1 MITIEVTFSRR
12 YPRTALSFCSVE
24 SADDLTCLLFHACY
38 RTFER
43 YQPGTGDLENK
54 NWWFATCR
62 FDVARGRRHCNS
74 EVGSVMKL

>member
-43 YQPGTGDLENK
+43 YQPCRNRCISKTKTDDLLPVDL
-54 NWWFATCR
+54 T
-62 FDVARGRRHCNS
+62 
-74 EVGSVMKL
+74 